1 MDSNNFPDNVGVGER
16 EARVASVLV
25 ARRHWGLAHGIGRSG
40 DIAAEQPKAAGS
52 SLLAKLTHLLAADA
66 LELAGMKEV
75 GSALVV
81 PLATGMAITSALLAL
96 RGMRPP
102 TARFEE
108 EGPHAVLV
116 LLRGI
121 GGMLGHMLGHV
132 LRLDLSMWLGLAW
145 THLPAALAP
154 QPSLHNPRSTTL
166 APQPS
171 LHNPPLAP
179 QVCAVATHRPEDV
192 PQVHPGI
199 GLRAGGCAHAAGG
212 GPAGHGCGGG
222 WTDGWVLVAGAA
234 HAWGYEP
241 AVASWLLMLRGGL
254 LEERRG
260 TRGVGGSRRAA
271 SGCRSRSGPCATAG
285 SEMQTW
291 HC

>member
-102 TARFEE
+102 TARC
-108 EGPHAVLV
+108 EGEGTHAVLL

-121 GGMLGHMLGHV
+121 G
-132 LRLDLSMWLGLAW
+132 
-145 THLPAALAP
+145 
-154 QPSLHNPRSTTL
+154 
-166 APQPS
+166 
-171 LHNPPLAP
+171 
-179 QVCAVATHRPEDV
+179 
-192 PQVHPGI
+192 
-199 GLRAGGCAHAAGG
+199 
-212 GPAGHGCGGG
+212 
-222 WTDGWVLVAGAA
+222 
-234 HAWGYEP
+234 
-241 AVASWLLMLRGGL
+241 
-254 LEERRG
+254 
-260 TRGVGGSRRAA
+260 
-271 SGCRSRSGPCATAG
+271 
-285 SEMQTW
+285 
-291 HC
+291 